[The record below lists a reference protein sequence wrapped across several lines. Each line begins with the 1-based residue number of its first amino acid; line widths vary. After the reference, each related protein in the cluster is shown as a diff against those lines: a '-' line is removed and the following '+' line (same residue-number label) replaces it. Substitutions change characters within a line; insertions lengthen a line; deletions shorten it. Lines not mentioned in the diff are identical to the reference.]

1 MRTLLV
7 LALLAATAAASAQPD
22 WRPTAGAP
30 SVSLDVIAAL
40 GDDLQVA
47 DVDGVGVGTV
57 ETTTSALLVSGR
69 IPVGPVTVVA
79 ELPFAYVN
87 YSTGSLSSYGGFRTD
102 ESTGIGGADAIV
114 GNPYVGVRVSTAS
127 ASLEG
132 GVRLP
137 LSTGDP
143 YNTFADASVV
153 GPTLDPERFEAYLAD
168 IATLSLDARL
178 GRDVAPG
185 VRVEGRLAP
194 ALLTETGDATDC
206 RVCDTVTNGF
216 DVQLGYGVRVVADA
230 GPARVHAGV
239 GGRRS
244 VTRNRFEAFDRDATL
259 SLGASLV
266 RAPVRP
272 GVLVRVPV
280 SPGTYFGTKAVVGLS
295 LDVPLR

>member
-22 WRPTAGAP
+22 WRPPSGAP

-87 YSTGSLSSYGGFRTD
+87 YSTGSLSSYDRTG

-143 YNTFADASVV
+143 YDTFADASVV

-168 IATLSLDARL
+168 VATLSLDARL
-178 GRDVAPG
+178 GRDVVPG
-185 VRVEGRLAP
+185 VRIEGRLAP
-194 ALLTETGDATDC
+194 ALLTETGDAPDC
-206 RVCDTVTNGF
+206 RACDTVTNGF

-230 GPARVHAGV
+230 GLARLHAGV

-244 VTRNRFEAFDRDATL
+244 VTRNRFEAFDRDASL
-259 SLGASLV
+259 SLGASLA